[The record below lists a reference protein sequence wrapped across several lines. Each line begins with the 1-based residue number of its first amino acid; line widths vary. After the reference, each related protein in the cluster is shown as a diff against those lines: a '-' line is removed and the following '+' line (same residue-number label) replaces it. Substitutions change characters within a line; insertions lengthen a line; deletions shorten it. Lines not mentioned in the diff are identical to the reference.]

1 MPVTDA
7 PPFVLES
14 PEEFQIAAKANADR
28 LLAAAAVA
36 ADRAGLKSR
45 CEIGSGEDDAQCIGE
60 AVLKRRFELIV
71 VASEGRNAL
80 MRMLLGSVIP
90 GLITRSPAPVPVL
103 VCKLRPRA
111 TADAKAS
118 VLPLKTSW
126 AVKPATQKPATQKP
140 AAQKPTASK
149 PAPAALAA
157 KRRVA
162 RVADAGR

>member
-1 MPVTDA
+1 M
-7 PPFVLES
+7 
-14 PEEFQIAAKANADR
+14 
-28 LLAAAAVA
+28 
-36 ADRAGLKSR
+36 
-45 CEIGSGEDDAQCIGE
+45 
-60 AVLKRRFELIV
+60 

-118 VLPLKTSW
+118 VLPLKTSR

-140 AAQKPTASK
+140 AAQKPTARQTPTASGPPSWLHGQRDQQERHLK
-149 PAPAALAA
+149 
-157 KRRVA
+157 KREKKKKN
-162 RVADAGR
+162 